1 MPIAVAAA
9 HAVVVGWMPTGDR
22 AYFVVRAFDVFSDRS
37 PLAGPWSSGA
47 TAAVGQVVYSPGPML
62 YWLIAIPARFF
73 DESLV
78 QVTAGLV
85 NVACITGTLIL
96 AHHPRWHAAGARHG
110 DRRAGHD
117 RIAAA
122 ADPRR
127 HLELLRPA
135 LSPAAAD
142 LPVWSLACGEYRL
155 LPVTALVASFI
166 VQSHLTFVAPVAG
179 AVVIG
184 LVGLAITR
192 PVRRSKRARWM
203 LAAAVLT
210 LACWLPP
217 LIDQATNDPGN
228 LSLLVDAATSSEPT
242 LGGTAGW
249 HALVHTV
256 GVVPWWLSDPR
267 SGIERIGDIAASP
280 GAVAAASTLLVL
292 AILAISGLLGLRRR
306 RLDVCAAAA
315 LGLVLSLAVAF
326 DAATTPRSALVTLD
340 YTLRWASP
348 AGMCVWL
355 LLGWS
360 VLTLIGPIR
369 TPVSGRGPAL
379 AGLAVAVA
387 VAVVVTISVDPLA
400 EPYDQMR
407 TIRDRLGRANPGPWR
422 HARGRH
428 LVRRSRVQGGRRLR
442 ASAGGEGSGGHG
454 RRPGAR
460 SNDYEPSA
468 GYTRRLRIDVAA
480 PGSLPAADRSGHALV
495 REAYSTTGR
504 QPPDREL
511 RVSVLPAR

>member
-1 MPIAVAAA
+1 VPIVVAAA
-9 HAVVVGWMPTGDR
+9 HALVVGWMPTGDR

-37 PLAGPWSSGA
+37 PLVGPWSSGA

-96 AHHPRWHAAGARHG
+96 AHRRGGMPLALATAIAVPVMTGSLPQQTHADIWNSSA
-110 DRRAGHD
+110 
-117 RIAAA
+117 
-122 ADPRR
+122 P
-127 HLELLRPA
+127 LFPLL
-135 LSPAAAD
+135 L
-142 LPVWSLACGEYRL
+142 LIFLCWSLACGEYRL

-179 AVVIG
+179 VVLVG
-184 LVGLAITR
+184 LVGLAVTR
-192 PVRRSKRARWM
+192 PVRRSKRALRWM
-203 LAAAVLT
+203 VAAAALT

-242 LGGTAGW
+242 LGHTAGW

-280 GAVAAASTLLVL
+280 GAVAAASSLLVL
-292 AILAISGLLGLRRR
+292 AMLAISGVLGLRRR

-387 VAVVVTISVDPLA
+387 VAVVVTISVDPLV

-407 TIRDRLGRANPGPWR
+407 AIRDRLAERIPDRGATRVDGTSFDALAFKAGAVYELRRAGKGVV
-422 HARGRH
+422 ATG
-428 LVRRSRVQGGRRLR
+428 
-442 ASAGGEGSGGHG
+442 AGQVLGD
-454 RRPGAR
+454 
-460 SNDYEPSA
+460 DYDPSA

-504 QPPDREL
+504 QPPNREL